1 MCHEFWTSFTKKHMC
16 FKWNWMIPIRTSRI
30 RQNDADPTQIGSGSE
45 YTTLALR
52 HNFCAHFLLSQGRG
66 IVPALWLRPSLLS
79 RLVQG
84 CGPTIFTISQ
94 FSFSIS
100 IFPSNKYH
108 FSYNFQNKII
118 TEIESVRFFYWQT
131 FLGFKKL
138 YLQFMICFC
147 CSQSNRR
154 NLSFIAFLKICLKPY
169 REAVDVFLKENPHLE
184 RWQVADPE
192 REVKQGL
199 VLPFQLSASLVLHV
213 WSCLAWDRKYML
225 GTKTR
230 KWNGKNYSLSKKK
243 NLITQFLAMLSY
255 SQFIELRLLQRF
267 SCFITER

>member
-1 MCHEFWTSFTKKHMC
+1 MC

-30 RQNDADPTQIGSGSE
+30 RQNDADPTRSGSGKMMRIRPKSVPDPNTQHWLSA
-45 YTTLALR
+45 TT
-52 HNFCAHFLLSQGRG
+52 FAHIFLLSQGRG

-79 RLVQG
+79 GLVQG
-84 CGPTIFTISQ
+84 CRATIFTISQ

-199 VLPFQLSASLVLHV
+199 VLPFQLSASLVLYV
-213 WSCLAWDRKYML
+213 WSCLPAWPGISYQEYML
-225 GTKTR
+225 GTKTMHL
-230 KWNGKNYSLSKKK
+230 K
-243 NLITQFLAMLSY
+243 
-255 SQFIELRLLQRF
+255 EL
-267 SCFITER
+267 EG